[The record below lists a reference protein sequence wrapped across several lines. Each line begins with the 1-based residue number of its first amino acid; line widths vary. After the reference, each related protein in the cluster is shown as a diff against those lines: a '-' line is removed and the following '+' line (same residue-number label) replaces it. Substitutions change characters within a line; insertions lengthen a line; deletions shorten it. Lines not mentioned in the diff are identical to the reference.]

1 MGCQIRK
8 HTLGHAHVRASV
20 HSTPADW
27 VGSHPGQTLLTQRLL
42 RLPKINITGGGRGGF
57 GRGRRGGG
65 GGGGGMMGGMMGGAG
80 GGKGMPMLLM
90 FGGILFV
97 GMKLM

>member
-1 MGCQIRK
+1 
-8 HTLGHAHVRASV
+8 
-20 HSTPADW
+20 
-27 VGSHPGQTLLTQRLL
+27 
-42 RLPKINITGGGRGGF
+42 
-57 GRGRRGGG
+57 
-65 GGGGGMMGGMMGGAG
+65 MMGGMMGGAG